1 MSMKPFLVIFLFS
14 LFLIHFSQ
22 ARRGIEEALF
32 TLTDSPS
39 TTLNVIWLVEE
50 DDPTDFKWGKQGGE
64 INRNAVIKRQSFYE
78 KTLSFWGLAL
88 DVKNGRFSLPSLKNA
103 DVEVCQVQLTGLQPD
118 TIYCVKLGKKEFKA
132 RTLPVK
138 RPDRISFVT
147 GGDMMHK
154 PEWHED
160 GVKAMA
166 SRSPDFAL
174 LGGDLAYANGQDW
187 KRWLDWIEIY
197 ADHARRPDGLS
208 IPFVVAIG
216 NHEVIGGY
224 GQIPEK
230 APLFFNLFPFPQ
242 ENDATYIID
251 MYEDLSV
258 LVLNS
263 NHTRPVEDQVEY
275 IEQALSLRKT
285 RKHLFALYH
294 FPAYG
299 IVKGGLGN
307 PISQSMRKHWTPLFD
322 KYGLDAAFEN
332 DHHVYKRSKLIKGGK
347 VDDSGTLYIGDGAWG
362 VKTRGIGSED
372 LWYVEQASPTRHV
385 IEAEDRCA
393 SKAPKTC
400 EARCTTYPGMPA
412 NLATCKPKECAVP
425 PGFN

>member
-1 MSMKPFLVIFLFS
+1 V
-14 LFLIHFSQ
+14 
-22 ARRGIEEALF
+22 
-32 TLTDSPS
+32 
-39 TTLNVIWLVEE
+39 
-50 DDPTDFKWGKQGGE
+50 
-64 INRNAVIKRQSFYE
+64 
-78 KTLSFWGLAL
+78 
-88 DVKNGRFSLPSLKNA
+88 
-103 DVEVCQVQLTGLQPD
+103 
-118 TIYCVKLGKKEFKA
+118 YCVSLGKKEFNA

-154 PEWHED
+154 PEWHKD
-160 GVKAMA
+160 GVEAMA

-197 ADHARRPDGLS
+197 ADHGRSSDGLS

-230 APLFFNLFPFPQ
+230 APLFFNLFPFPR

-263 NHTRPVEDQVEY
+263 NHTRPVEDQVEF

-362 VKTRGIGSED
+362 VRTRSFDASD
-372 LWYVEQASPTRHV
+372 LWYVKEASPTMHV
-385 IEAEDRCA
+385 IEVVIEKNVR
-393 SKAPKTC
+393 
-400 EARCTTYPGMPA
+400 TYRAINHDQKVFDKFVDGRDYR
-412 NLATCKPKECAVP
+412 
-425 PGFN
+425 

>member
-1 MSMKPFLVIFLFS
+1 MKFLVPFLFF
-14 LFLIHFSQ
+14 LFLIQFSQ

-32 TLTDSPS
+32 TWTDSPS

-132 RTLPVK
+132 RTLPAK

-174 LGGDLAYANGQDW
+174 IGGDLAYANGQDW
-187 KRWLDWIEIY
+187 KRWLDWIEVY
-197 ADHARRPDGLS
+197 ADHARSSDGLS

-230 APLFFNLFPFPQ
+230 APLFFNFFPFPQ

-251 MYEDLSV
+251 MYKDLSV

-263 NHTRPVEDQVEY
+263 NHTRPVEDQVEF

-299 IVKGGLGN
+299 IVKGGLEN

-362 VKTRGIGSED
+362 VKTRGIGSEN

-385 IEAEDRCA
+385 IEVVIENDVRTYRAINHDKKVFDEFVDDRH
-393 SKAPKTC
+393 TQ
-400 EARCTTYPGMPA
+400 T
-412 NLATCKPKECAVP
+412 LAK
-425 PGFN
+425 

>member
-1 MSMKPFLVIFLFS
+1 MITKYWKIIRLITLSIFFLSSWL
-14 LFLIHFSQ
+14 Q
-22 ARRGIEEALF
+22 ARKGIEEVLF
-32 TLTDSPS
+32 TWTESPS
-39 TTLNVIWLVEE
+39 TTLNVVWLVEE
-50 DDPTDFKWGKQGGE
+50 NEPTRFKWGKQGEE
-64 INRNAVIKRQSFYE
+64 INQNAVIKRQSFYE

-88 DVKNGRFSLPSLKNA
+88 DVKNGRFSLPSLKDA
-103 DVEVCQVQLTGLQPD
+103 DVEVCQVQLTGLRPD

-132 RTLPVK
+132 RTLPAQ

-154 PEWHED
+154 PEWHKD
-160 GVKAMA
+160 GVQAMA

-174 LGGDLAYANGQDW
+174 IGGDLAYANGQDW

-197 ADHARRPDGLS
+197 ADHARSSDGLS

-230 APLFFNLFPFPQ
+230 APLFYNIFSFPQ
-242 ENDATYIID
+242 ENDATYMID

-258 LVLNS
+258 LVLNT
-263 NHTRPVEDQVEY
+263 NHTRPVEDQVEF

-307 PISQSMRKHWTPLFD
+307 PISKSMRKHWTPLFD

-332 DHHVYKRSKLIKGGK
+332 DHHIYKRSKLIKGGK
-347 VDDSGTLYIGDGAWG
+347 VDESGTLYIGDGAWG
-362 VKTRGIGSED
+362 VKTRSFDASD
-372 LWYVEQASPTRHV
+372 LWYVKEASPTMHV
-385 IEAEDRCA
+385 IEVVIENNVRTYRAINHDQKVFDEFVDRRDA
-393 SKAPKTC
+393 QTLSK
-400 EARCTTYPGMPA
+400 
-412 NLATCKPKECAVP
+412 
-425 PGFN
+425 

>member
-1 MSMKPFLVIFLFS
+1 MKPFLVIFLFS

-32 TLTDSPS
+32 TWTDSPS

-103 DVEVCQVQLTGLQPD
+103 DVEVCQVQLTGLAPD
-118 TIYCVKLGKKEFKA
+118 TVYCVKLGKKEFKA
-132 RTLPVK
+132 RTLPAK

-174 LGGDLAYANGQDW
+174 IGGDLAYANGQDW

-263 NHTRPVEDQVEY
+263 NHTRPVEDQVEF

-362 VKTRGIGSED
+362 VRTRSFDASEPM
-372 LWYVEQASPTRHV
+372 VCERSFPHHAC
-385 IEAEDRCA
+385 DRSGDRKKC
-393 SKAPKTC
+393 P
-400 EARCTTYPGMPA
+400 
-412 NLATCKPKECAVP
+412 NLPCDQP
-425 PGFN
+425 

>member
-1 MSMKPFLVIFLFS
+1 MKFLVPFLFF
-14 LFLIHFSQ
+14 LFLIQFSQ

-32 TLTDSPS
+32 TWTDSPS

-118 TIYCVKLGKKEFKA
+118 TIYCVKLGKKEFNA

-154 PEWHED
+154 PEWHKD
-160 GVKAMA
+160 GVEAMA

-174 LGGDLAYANGQDW
+174 IGGDLAYANGQDW

-197 ADHARRPDGLS
+197 ADHARSSDGLS

-242 ENDATYIID
+242 ANDATYIID

-263 NHTRPVEDQVEY
+263 NHTRPVEDQVEF

-362 VKTRGIGSED
+362 VRTRSFDASD
-372 LWYVEQASPTRHV
+372 LWYVKEASPTMHV
-385 IEAEDRCA
+385 IEVVIEKNARTYRAINHDQKVFDEFVDNRDTQTL
-393 SKAPKTC
+393 SK
-400 EARCTTYPGMPA
+400 
-412 NLATCKPKECAVP
+412 
-425 PGFN
+425 

>member
-1 MSMKPFLVIFLFS
+1 MITKYWKIIRLITLSIFFLSSWL
-14 LFLIHFSQ
+14 Q
-22 ARRGIEEALF
+22 ARKGIEEVLF
-32 TLTDSPS
+32 TWTESPS
-39 TTLNVIWLVEE
+39 TTLNVVWLVEE
-50 DDPTDFKWGKQGGE
+50 NEPTRFKWGKQGEE
-64 INRNAVIKRQSFYE
+64 INQNAVIKRQSFYE

-88 DVKNGRFSLPSLKNA
+88 DVKNGRFSLPSLKDA
-103 DVEVCQVQLTGLQPD
+103 DVEVCQVQLTGLRPD

-132 RTLPVK
+132 RTLPAQ

-154 PEWHED
+154 PEWHKD
-160 GVKAMA
+160 GVQAMA

-174 LGGDLAYANGQDW
+174 IGGDLAYANGQDW

-197 ADHARRPDGLS
+197 ADHARSSDGLS

-230 APLFFNLFPFPQ
+230 APLFYNIFSFPQ
-242 ENDATYIID
+242 ENDATYMID

-258 LVLNS
+258 LVLNT
-263 NHTRPVEDQVEY
+263 NHTRPVEDQVEF

-307 PISQSMRKHWTPLFD
+307 PISKSMRKHWTPLFD

-332 DHHVYKRSKLIKGGK
+332 DHHIYKRSKLIKGGK
-347 VDDSGTLYIGDGAWG
+347 LDESGTLYIGDGAWG
-362 VKTRGIGSED
+362 VKTRSFDASD
-372 LWYVEQASPTRHV
+372 LWYVKEASPTLHV
-385 IEAEDRCA
+385 IEVVIENNVRTYRAINHDQKVFDEFVDRRDA
-393 SKAPKTC
+393 QTLSK
-400 EARCTTYPGMPA
+400 
-412 NLATCKPKECAVP
+412 
-425 PGFN
+425 

>member
-1 MSMKPFLVIFLFS
+1 MKPFLVIFLFS

-32 TLTDSPS
+32 TWTDSPS

-103 DVEVCQVQLTGLQPD
+103 DVEVCQVQLTGLAPD
-118 TIYCVKLGKKEFKA
+118 TVYCVKLGKKEFKA
-132 RTLPVK
+132 RTLPAK

-154 PEWHED
+154 PEWHKD
-160 GVKAMA
+160 GVQAMA

-174 LGGDLAYANGQDW
+174 IGGDLAYANGQDW
-187 KRWLDWIEIY
+187 KRWLDWIEVY
-197 ADHARRPDGLS
+197 ADHARSSDGLS

-230 APLFFNLFPFPQ
+230 APLFFNLFPFPR

-263 NHTRPVEDQVEY
+263 NHTRPVEDQVEF

-299 IVKGGLGN
+299 IVKGGWEIRSLRVCVSIGLLYLIN
-307 PISQSMRKHWTPLFD
+307 MAWMPPL
-322 KYGLDAAFEN
+322 
-332 DHHVYKRSKLIKGGK
+332 RTTTMCTS
-347 VDDSGTLYIGDGAWG
+347 
-362 VKTRGIGSED
+362 
-372 LWYVEQASPTRHV
+372 
-385 IEAEDRCA
+385 
-393 SKAPKTC
+393 APS
-400 EARCTTYPGMPA
+400 
-412 NLATCKPKECAVP
+412 
-425 PGFN
+425 

>member
-32 TLTDSPS
+32 TWTDSPS

-103 DVEVCQVQLTGLQPD
+103 DVEVCQVQLTGLAPD
-118 TIYCVKLGKKEFKA
+118 TVYCVKLGKKEFKA
-132 RTLPVK
+132 RTLPAK

-154 PEWHED
+154 PEWHKD

-197 ADHARRPDGLS
+197 ADHARRADGLS

-230 APLFFNLFPFPQ
+230 APLFFNLFPFP
-242 ENDATYIID
+242 
-251 MYEDLSV
+251 
-258 LVLNS
+258 
-263 NHTRPVEDQVEY
+263 R
-275 IEQALSLRKT
+275 
-285 RKHLFALYH
+285 
-294 FPAYG
+294 
-299 IVKGGLGN
+299 
-307 PISQSMRKHWTPLFD
+307 
-322 KYGLDAAFEN
+322 
-332 DHHVYKRSKLIKGGK
+332 GK
-347 VDDSGTLYIGDGAWG
+347 
-362 VKTRGIGSED
+362 
-372 LWYVEQASPTRHV
+372 
-385 IEAEDRCA
+385 
-393 SKAPKTC
+393 
-400 EARCTTYPGMPA
+400 
-412 NLATCKPKECAVP
+412 
-425 PGFN
+425 

>member
-1 MSMKPFLVIFLFS
+1 MITKYWKIIRLITLSIFFLSSWL
-14 LFLIHFSQ
+14 Q
-22 ARRGIEEALF
+22 ARKGIEEVLF
-32 TLTDSPS
+32 TWTESPS
-39 TTLNVIWLVEE
+39 TTLNVVWLVEE
-50 DDPTDFKWGKQGGE
+50 NEPTRFKWGKQGEE
-64 INRNAVIKRQSFYE
+64 INQNAVIKRQSFYE

-88 DVKNGRFSLPSLKNA
+88 DVKNGRFSLPSLKDA
-103 DVEVCQVQLTGLQPD
+103 DVEVCQVQLTGLRPD

-132 RTLPVK
+132 RTLPAQ

-154 PEWHED
+154 PEWHKD
-160 GVKAMA
+160 GVQAMA

-174 LGGDLAYANGQDW
+174 IGGDLAYANGQDW

-197 ADHARRPDGLS
+197 ADHARSSDGLS

-230 APLFFNLFPFPQ
+230 APLFYNIFSFPQ
-242 ENDATYIID
+242 ENDATYMID

-258 LVLNS
+258 LVLNT
-263 NHTRPVEDQVEY
+263 NHTRPVEDQVEF

-307 PISQSMRKHWTPLFD
+307 PISKSMRKHWIPLFD

-332 DHHVYKRSKLIKGGK
+332 DHHIYKRSKLIKGGK
-347 VDDSGTLYIGDGAWG
+347 VDESGTLYIGDGAWG
-362 VKTRGIGSED
+362 VKTRSFDASD
-372 LWYVEQASPTRHV
+372 LWYVKEASPTMHV
-385 IEAEDRCA
+385 IEVVIENNVRTYRAINHDQKVFDEFVDRRDA
-393 SKAPKTC
+393 QTLSK
-400 EARCTTYPGMPA
+400 
-412 NLATCKPKECAVP
+412 
-425 PGFN
+425 

>member
-1 MSMKPFLVIFLFS
+1 MITKYWKIIRLITLSIFFLSSWL
-14 LFLIHFSQ
+14 Q
-22 ARRGIEEALF
+22 ARKGIEEVLF
-32 TLTDSPS
+32 TWTESPS
-39 TTLNVIWLVEE
+39 TTLNVVWLVEE
-50 DDPTDFKWGKQGGE
+50 NEPTRFKWGKQGEE
-64 INRNAVIKRQSFYE
+64 INQNAVIKRQSFYE

-88 DVKNGRFSLPSLKNA
+88 DVKNGRFSLPSLKDA
-103 DVEVCQVQLTGLQPD
+103 DVEVCQVQLTGLRPD

-132 RTLPVK
+132 RTLPAQ

-154 PEWHED
+154 PEWHKD
-160 GVKAMA
+160 GVQAMA

-174 LGGDLAYANGQDW
+174 IGGDLAYANGQDW

-197 ADHARRPDGLS
+197 ADHARSSDGLS

-230 APLFFNLFPFPQ
+230 APLFYNIFSFPQ
-242 ENDATYIID
+242 ENDATYMID

-258 LVLNS
+258 LVLNT
-263 NHTRPVEDQVEY
+263 NHTRPVEDQVEF

-332 DHHVYKRSKLIKGGK
+332 DHHIYKRSKLIKGGK
-347 VDDSGTLYIGDGAWG
+347 VDESGTLYIGDGAWG
-362 VKTRGIGSED
+362 VKTRSFDASD
-372 LWYVEQASPTRHV
+372 LWYVKEASPTMHV
-385 IEAEDRCA
+385 IEVVIENNVRTYRAINHDQKVFDEFVDRRDA
-393 SKAPKTC
+393 QTLSK
-400 EARCTTYPGMPA
+400 
-412 NLATCKPKECAVP
+412 
-425 PGFN
+425 

>member
-1 MSMKPFLVIFLFS
+1 MITKYWKIIRLITLSIFFLSSWL
-14 LFLIHFSQ
+14 Q
-22 ARRGIEEALF
+22 ARKGIEEVLF
-32 TLTDSPS
+32 TWTESPS
-39 TTLNVIWLVEE
+39 TTLNVVWLVEE
-50 DDPTDFKWGKQGGE
+50 NEPTRFKWGKQGEE
-64 INRNAVIKRQSFYE
+64 INQNAVIKRQSFYE

-88 DVKNGRFSLPSLKNA
+88 DVKNGRFSLPSLKDA
-103 DVEVCQVQLTGLQPD
+103 DVEVCQVQLTGLRPD

-132 RTLPVK
+132 RTLPAQ

-147 GGDMMHK
+147 GGDMMHQ
-154 PEWHED
+154 PEWHKD
-160 GVKAMA
+160 GVQAMA

-174 LGGDLAYANGQDW
+174 IGGDLAYANGQDW

-197 ADHARRPDGLS
+197 ADHARSSDGLS

-230 APLFFNLFPFPQ
+230 APLFYNIFSFPQ
-242 ENDATYIID
+242 ENDATYMID

-258 LVLNS
+258 LVLNT
-263 NHTRPVEDQVEY
+263 NHTRPVEDQVEF

-307 PISQSMRKHWTPLFD
+307 PISKSMRKHWTPLFD

-332 DHHVYKRSKLIKGGK
+332 DHHIYKRSKLIKGGK
-347 VDDSGTLYIGDGAWG
+347 VDESGTLYIGDGAWG
-362 VKTRGIGSED
+362 VKTRSFDASD
-372 LWYVEQASPTRHV
+372 LWYVKEASPTMHV
-385 IEAEDRCA
+385 IEVVIENNVRTYRAINHDQKVFDEFVDRRDA
-393 SKAPKTC
+393 QTLSK
-400 EARCTTYPGMPA
+400 
-412 NLATCKPKECAVP
+412 
-425 PGFN
+425 

>member
-1 MSMKPFLVIFLFS
+1 MKSLLITFLSS
-14 LFLIHFSQ
+14 LFILQIAH
-22 ARRGIEEALF
+22 AKRGIEEALF
-32 TLTDSPS
+32 TWTDSPS

-103 DVEVCQVQLTGLQPD
+103 DVEVCQVQLTGLAPD
-118 TIYCVKLGKKEFKA
+118 TVYCVKLGKKEFKA
-132 RTLPVK
+132 RTLPAK

-197 ADHARRPDGLS
+197 ADHARLPDGLS

-275 IEQALSLRKT
+275 IEQVLSLRKT

-347 VDDSGTLYIGDGAWG
+347 VMILAPSISGT
-362 VKTRGIGSED
+362 V
-372 LWYVEQASPTRHV
+372 
-385 IEAEDRCA
+385 
-393 SKAPKTC
+393 
-400 EARCTTYPGMPA
+400 PG
-412 NLATCKPKECAVP
+412 
-425 PGFN
+425 G

>member
-1 MSMKPFLVIFLFS
+1 MKTFLVIFLFS

-32 TLTDSPS
+32 TWTDSPS

-50 DDPTDFKWGKQGGE
+50 DEPTDFKWGKQGGE

-132 RTLPVK
+132 STLPAK

-154 PEWHED
+154 PEWHKD
-160 GVKAMA
+160 GVEAMA

-174 LGGDLAYANGQDW
+174 IGGDLAYANGQDW

-197 ADHARRPDGLS
+197 ADHARRADGLS

-263 NHTRPVEDQVEY
+263 NHTRPVEDQVEF

-347 VDDSGTLYIGDGAWG
+347 VDNSGTLYIGDGAWG
-362 VKTRGIGSED
+362 VKTRGIGSDE

-385 IEAEDRCA
+385 IEVVIEKNVR
-393 SKAPKTC
+393 
-400 EARCTTYPGMPA
+400 TYRA
-412 NLATCKPKECAVP
+412 INHDQKVFDEFVDNRYTHALAK
-425 PGFN
+425 

>member
-1 MSMKPFLVIFLFS
+1 MKPFLVIFLFS

-32 TLTDSPS
+32 TWTDSPS

-103 DVEVCQVQLTGLQPD
+103 DVEVCQVQLTGLAPD
-118 TIYCVKLGKKEFKA
+118 TVYCVKLGKKEFKA
-132 RTLPVK
+132 RTLPAK

-230 APLFFNLFPFPQ
+230 APLFFNLFPFPR

-263 NHTRPVEDQVEY
+263 NHTRPVEDQVEF

-347 VDDSGTLYIGDGAWG
+347 VHDSGTLYIGDGAWG

-385 IEAEDRCA
+385 IEVVIENNVRSYRAINHDQKVFDEFVDNRDA
-393 SKAPKTC
+393 QTLSK
-400 EARCTTYPGMPA
+400 
-412 NLATCKPKECAVP
+412 
-425 PGFN
+425 

>member
-1 MSMKPFLVIFLFS
+1 MITKYWKIIRLITLSIFFLSSWL
-14 LFLIHFSQ
+14 Q
-22 ARRGIEEALF
+22 ARKGIEEVLF
-32 TLTDSPS
+32 TWTESPS
-39 TTLNVIWLVEE
+39 TTLNVVWLVEE
-50 DDPTDFKWGKQGGE
+50 NEPTRFKWGKQGEE
-64 INRNAVIKRQSFYE
+64 INQNAVIKRQSFYE

-88 DVKNGRFSLPSLKNA
+88 DVKNGRFSLPSLKDA
-103 DVEVCQVQLTGLQPD
+103 DVEVCQVQLTGLRPD

-132 RTLPVK
+132 RTLPAQ

-154 PEWHED
+154 PEWHKD
-160 GVKAMA
+160 GVQAMA

-174 LGGDLAYANGQDW
+174 IGGDLAYANGQDW

-197 ADHARRPDGLS
+197 ADHARSSDGLS

-230 APLFFNLFPFPQ
+230 APLFYNIFSFPQ
-242 ENDATYIID
+242 ENDATYMID

-258 LVLNS
+258 LVLNT
-263 NHTRPVEDQVEY
+263 NHTRPVEDQVEF

-299 IVKGGLGN
+299 IVKGGLEN

-332 DHHVYKRSKLIKGGK
+332 DHHIYKRSKLIKGGK
-347 VDDSGTLYIGDGAWG
+347 VDESGTLYIGDGAWG
-362 VKTRGIGSED
+362 VKTRSFDASD
-372 LWYVEQASPTRHV
+372 LWYVKEASPTMHV
-385 IEAEDRCA
+385 IEVVIENNVRTYRAINHDQKVFDEFVDRRDA
-393 SKAPKTC
+393 QTLSK
-400 EARCTTYPGMPA
+400 
-412 NLATCKPKECAVP
+412 
-425 PGFN
+425 

>member
-1 MSMKPFLVIFLFS
+1 MSIKPFLVIFLFS
-14 LFLIHFSQ
+14 LFLIQFSQ

-32 TLTDSPS
+32 TWSDSPS

-50 DDPTDFKWGKQGGE
+50 DEPTDFKWGKQGGE
-64 INRNAVIKRQSFYE
+64 INRNAVIKRKSFYE
-78 KTLSFWGLAL
+78 KTISFWGLAL

-118 TIYCVKLGKKEFKA
+118 TIYCVKLGKKEFNA

-154 PEWHED
+154 PEWHKD
-160 GVKAMA
+160 GVEAMA

-174 LGGDLAYANGQDW
+174 IGGDLAYANGQDW

-197 ADHARRPDGLS
+197 ADHGRSSDGLS

-230 APLFFNLFPFPQ
+230 APLFFNLFPFPR

-263 NHTRPVEDQVEY
+263 NHTRPVDDQVEF

-307 PISQSMRKHWTPLFD
+307 DLSKSIRQHWTPLFD
-322 KYGLDAAFEN
+322 QYGLDAAFEN
-332 DHHVYKRSKLIKGGK
+332 DHHVYKRSKLIKGGN
-347 VDDSGTLYIGDGAWG
+347 VHDSGTLYIGDGAWG

-385 IEAEDRCA
+385 IEVVIENNVRSYRAINHDQKVFDEFVDNRDA
-393 SKAPKTC
+393 QTLSK
-400 EARCTTYPGMPA
+400 
-412 NLATCKPKECAVP
+412 
-425 PGFN
+425 

>member
-1 MSMKPFLVIFLFS
+1 MKFLVPFLFF
-14 LFLIHFSQ
+14 LFLIQFSQ

-32 TLTDSPS
+32 TWTDSPS

-103 DVEVCQVQLTGLQPD
+103 DVEVCQVQLTGLAPD
-118 TIYCVKLGKKEFKA
+118 TVYCVKLGKKEFKA
-132 RTLPVK
+132 RTLPAK

-230 APLFFNLFPFPQ
+230 APLFFNLFPFPR

-263 NHTRPVEDQVEY
+263 NHTRPVDDQVEF

-307 PISQSMRKHWTPLFD
+307 DLSKSIRQHWTPLFD
-322 KYGLDAAFEN
+322 QYGLDAAFEN

-347 VDDSGTLYIGDGAWG
+347 VHDSGTLYIGDGAWG

-385 IEAEDRCA
+385 IEVLIENNVRSYRAINHDQKVFDEFVDNRDA
-393 SKAPKTC
+393 QTLSK
-400 EARCTTYPGMPA
+400 
-412 NLATCKPKECAVP
+412 
-425 PGFN
+425 

>member
-1 MSMKPFLVIFLFS
+1 MKPFLVIFLFS

-32 TLTDSPS
+32 TWTDSPS

-103 DVEVCQVQLTGLQPD
+103 DVEVCQVQLTGLAPD
-118 TIYCVKLGKKEFKA
+118 TVYCVKLGKKEFKA
-132 RTLPVK
+132 RTLPAK

-230 APLFFNLFPFPQ
+230 APLFFNLFPFPR

-263 NHTRPVEDQVEY
+263 NHTRPVEDQVEF

-347 VDDSGTLYIGDGAWG
+347 VHDSGTLYIGDGAWG

-372 LWYVEQASPTRHV
+372 LWYVEQASPSILGMV
-385 IEAEDRCA
+385 
-393 SKAPKTC
+393 
-400 EARCTTYPGMPA
+400 PG
-412 NLATCKPKECAVP
+412 
-425 PGFN
+425 G

>member
-1 MSMKPFLVIFLFS
+1 MKPFLVIFLFS

-32 TLTDSPS
+32 TWTDSPS

-103 DVEVCQVQLTGLQPD
+103 DVEVCQVQLTGLAPD
-118 TIYCVKLGKKEFKA
+118 TVYCVKLGKKEFKA
-132 RTLPVK
+132 RTLPAK

-154 PEWHED
+154 PEWHKD
-160 GVKAMA
+160 GVQAMA

-174 LGGDLAYANGQDW
+174 IGGDLAYANGQDW

-197 ADHARRPDGLS
+197 ADHARSSDGLS

-230 APLFFNLFPFPQ
+230 APLFFNLFPFPR
-242 ENDATYIID
+242 ENDATYIIV

-263 NHTRPVEDQVEY
+263 NHTRPVEDQVEF

-385 IEAEDRCA
+385 IEVLIENNVRSYRAINHDQKVFDEFVDNRDA
-393 SKAPKTC
+393 QTLSK
-400 EARCTTYPGMPA
+400 
-412 NLATCKPKECAVP
+412 
-425 PGFN
+425 

>member
-1 MSMKPFLVIFLFS
+1 MSIKPFLVIFLFS
-14 LFLIHFSQ
+14 LFLIQFSQ

-32 TLTDSPS
+32 TWSDSPS

-50 DDPTDFKWGKQGGE
+50 DEPTDFKWGKQGGE

-103 DVEVCQVQLTGLQPD
+103 DVEVCQVQLTGLAPD
-118 TIYCVKLGKKEFKA
+118 TVYCVKLGKKEFKA
-132 RTLPVK
+132 RTLPAK

-174 LGGDLAYANGQDW
+174 IGGDLAYANGQDW

-197 ADHARRPDGLS
+197 ADHARSSDGLS

-242 ENDATYIID
+242 ANDATYIID

-263 NHTRPVEDQVEY
+263 NHTRPVDDQVEF

-307 PISQSMRKHWTPLFD
+307 DLSKSIRQHWTPLFD
-322 KYGLDAAFEN
+322 QYGLDAAFEN

-347 VDDSGTLYIGDGAWG
+347 VHDSGTLYIGDGAWG

-385 IEAEDRCA
+385 IEVVIENNVRSYRAINHDQKVFDEFVDNRDA
-393 SKAPKTC
+393 QTLSK
-400 EARCTTYPGMPA
+400 
-412 NLATCKPKECAVP
+412 
-425 PGFN
+425 

>member
-1 MSMKPFLVIFLFS
+1 MITKYWKIIRLITLSIFFLSSWL
-14 LFLIHFSQ
+14 Q
-22 ARRGIEEALF
+22 ARKGIEEVLF
-32 TLTDSPS
+32 TWTESPS
-39 TTLNVIWLVEE
+39 TTLNVVWLVEE
-50 DDPTDFKWGKQGGE
+50 NEPTRFKWGKQGEE
-64 INRNAVIKRQSFYE
+64 INQNAVIKRQSFYE

-88 DVKNGRFSLPSLKNA
+88 DVKNGRFSLPSLKDA
-103 DVEVCQVQLTGLQPD
+103 DVEVCQVQLTGLRPD

-132 RTLPVK
+132 RTLPAQ

-154 PEWHED
+154 PEWHKD
-160 GVKAMA
+160 GVQAMA

-174 LGGDLAYANGQDW
+174 IGGDLAYANGQDW

-197 ADHARRPDGLS
+197 ADHARSSDGLS

-230 APLFFNLFPFPQ
+230 APLFYNIFSFPQ
-242 ENDATYIID
+242 ENDATYMID

-258 LVLNS
+258 LVLNT
-263 NHTRPVEDQVEY
+263 NHTRPVEDQVEF

-307 PISQSMRKHWTPLFD
+307 PISKSMRKHWTPLFD

-332 DHHVYKRSKLIKGGK
+332 DHHIYKRSKLIKGGK
-347 VDDSGTLYIGDGAWG
+347 VDESGTLYIGDGAWG
-362 VKTRGIGSED
+362 VKTRSFDASD
-372 LWYVEQASPTRHV
+372 LWYVKEASPTMHV
-385 IEAEDRCA
+385 IEVVIENNVRTYRAINHDQKVFDEFVDRRDAE
-393 SKAPKTC
+393 
-400 EARCTTYPGMPA
+400 
-412 NLATCKPKECAVP
+412 
-425 PGFN
+425 

>member
-1 MSMKPFLVIFLFS
+1 MRPFLVIFLFS

-32 TLTDSPS
+32 TWTDSPS

-103 DVEVCQVQLTGLQPD
+103 DVEVCQVQLTGLAPD
-118 TIYCVKLGKKEFKA
+118 TVYCVKLGKKEFKA
-132 RTLPVK
+132 RTLPAK

-154 PEWHED
+154 PEWHKD
-160 GVKAMA
+160 GVQAMA

-197 ADHARRPDGLS
+197 ADHGRSSDGLS

-230 APLFFNLFPFPQ
+230 APLFFNLFPFPR

-263 NHTRPVEDQVEY
+263 NHTRPVEDQVEF

-347 VDDSGTLYIGDGAWG
+347 VDNSGTLYIGDGAWG

-385 IEAEDRCA
+385 IEVVIE
-393 SKAPKTC
+393 KN
-400 EARCTTYPGMPA
+400 ARTYRA
-412 NLATCKPKECAVP
+412 INHDQKVFDEFVDNRDTQTLAK
-425 PGFN
+425 

>member
-1 MSMKPFLVIFLFS
+1 MKFLVPFLFF
-14 LFLIHFSQ
+14 LFLIQFSQ

-32 TLTDSPS
+32 TWTDSPS

-50 DDPTDFKWGKQGGE
+50 DEPTDFKWGKQGGE

-103 DVEVCQVQLTGLQPD
+103 DVEVCQVQLTGLAPD
-118 TIYCVKLGKKEFKA
+118 TVYCVKLGKKEFKA
-132 RTLPVK
+132 RTLPAK

-174 LGGDLAYANGQDW
+174 IGGDLAYANGQDW

-197 ADHARRPDGLS
+197 ADHARSSDGLS

-242 ENDATYIID
+242 ANDATYIID

-263 NHTRPVEDQVEY
+263 NHTRPVDDQVEF

-307 PISQSMRKHWTPLFD
+307 DLSKSIRQHWTPLFD
-322 KYGLDAAFEN
+322 QYGLDAAFEN

-347 VDDSGTLYIGDGAWG
+347 VHDSGTLYIGDGAWG

-385 IEAEDRCA
+385 IEVVIENNVRSYRAINHDQKVFDEFVDNRDA
-393 SKAPKTC
+393 QTLSK
-400 EARCTTYPGMPA
+400 
-412 NLATCKPKECAVP
+412 
-425 PGFN
+425 

>member
-1 MSMKPFLVIFLFS
+1 MKPFLVIFLFS

-32 TLTDSPS
+32 TWTDSPS

-103 DVEVCQVQLTGLQPD
+103 DVEVCQVQLTGLAPD
-118 TIYCVKLGKKEFKA
+118 TVYCVKLGKKEFKA
-132 RTLPVK
+132 RTLPAK

-154 PEWHED
+154 PEWHKD
-160 GVKAMA
+160 GVQAMA

-174 LGGDLAYANGQDW
+174 IGGDLAYANGQDW

-385 IEAEDRCA
+385 IEVLIENNVRSYRAINHDQKVFDEFVDNRDA
-393 SKAPKTC
+393 QTLSK
-400 EARCTTYPGMPA
+400 
-412 NLATCKPKECAVP
+412 
-425 PGFN
+425 

>member
-1 MSMKPFLVIFLFS
+1 MITKYWKIIRLITLSIFFLSSWL
-14 LFLIHFSQ
+14 Q
-22 ARRGIEEALF
+22 ARKGIEEVLF
-32 TLTDSPS
+32 TWTESPS
-39 TTLNVIWLVEE
+39 TTLNVVWLVEE
-50 DDPTDFKWGKQGGE
+50 NEPTRFKWGKQGEE
-64 INRNAVIKRQSFYE
+64 INQNAVIKRQSFYE

-88 DVKNGRFSLPSLKNA
+88 DVKNGRFSLPSLKDA

-132 RTLPVK
+132 RTLPVQ

-154 PEWHED
+154 PEWHKD
-160 GVKAMA
+160 GVQAMA

-174 LGGDLAYANGQDW
+174 IGGDLAYANGQDW

-197 ADHARRPDGLS
+197 ADHARSSDGLS

-230 APLFFNLFPFPQ
+230 APLFYNIFSFPQ
-242 ENDATYIID
+242 ENDATYMID

-258 LVLNS
+258 LVLNT
-263 NHTRPVEDQVEY
+263 NHTRPVEDQVEF

-307 PISQSMRKHWTPLFD
+307 PISKSMRKHWTPLFD

-332 DHHVYKRSKLIKGGK
+332 DHHIYKRSKLIKGGK
-347 VDDSGTLYIGDGAWG
+347 VDESGTLYIGDGAWG
-362 VKTRGIGSED
+362 VKTRSFDASD
-372 LWYVEQASPTRHV
+372 LWYVKEASPTLHV
-385 IEAEDRCA
+385 IEVVIENNVRTYRAINHDQKVFDEFVDRRDA
-393 SKAPKTC
+393 QTLSK
-400 EARCTTYPGMPA
+400 
-412 NLATCKPKECAVP
+412 
-425 PGFN
+425 

>member
-1 MSMKPFLVIFLFS
+1 MITKYWKIIRLITLSIFFLSSWL
-14 LFLIHFSQ
+14 Q
-22 ARRGIEEALF
+22 ARKGIEEVLF
-32 TLTDSPS
+32 TWTESPS
-39 TTLNVIWLVEE
+39 TTLNVVWLVEE
-50 DDPTDFKWGKQGGE
+50 NEPTRFKWGKQGEE
-64 INRNAVIKRQSFYE
+64 INQNAVIKRQSFYE

-88 DVKNGRFSLPSLKNA
+88 DVKNGRFSLPSLKDA

-132 RTLPVK
+132 RTLPVQ

-154 PEWHED
+154 PEWHKD
-160 GVKAMA
+160 GVQAMA

-174 LGGDLAYANGQDW
+174 IGGDLAYANGQDW

-197 ADHARRPDGLS
+197 ADHARSSDGLS

-230 APLFFNLFPFPQ
+230 APLFYNIFSFPQ
-242 ENDATYIID
+242 ENDATYMID

-258 LVLNS
+258 LVLNT
-263 NHTRPVEDQVEY
+263 NHTRPVEDQVEF

-307 PISQSMRKHWTPLFD
+307 PISKSMRKHWTPLFD

-332 DHHVYKRSKLIKGGK
+332 DHHIYKRSKLIKGGK
-347 VDDSGTLYIGDGAWG
+347 VDESGTLYIGDGAWG
-362 VKTRGIGSED
+362 VKTRSFDASD
-372 LWYVEQASPTRHV
+372 LWYVKEASPTMHV
-385 IEAEDRCA
+385 IEVVIENNVRTYRAINHDQKVFDEFVDRRDA
-393 SKAPKTC
+393 QTLSK
-400 EARCTTYPGMPA
+400 
-412 NLATCKPKECAVP
+412 
-425 PGFN
+425 

>member
-1 MSMKPFLVIFLFS
+1 MRPFLVIFLFS

-32 TLTDSPS
+32 TWTNSPS

-103 DVEVCQVQLTGLQPD
+103 DVEVCQVQLTGLEPD
-118 TIYCVKLGKKEFKA
+118 TVYWLKLGKKEFKA
-132 RTLPVK
+132 RTLPAK
-138 RPDRISFVT
+138 RPERISFVT

-174 LGGDLAYANGQDW
+174 IGGDLAYANGQDW
-187 KRWLDWIEIY
+187 KRWLDWIEVY
-197 ADHARRPDGLS
+197 ADHARSSDGLS

-275 IEQALSLRKT
+275 IEQVLSLRKT

-347 VDDSGTLYIGDGAWG
+347 VDDTGTLYIGDGAWG

-385 IEAEDRCA
+385 IEVVIEKNIRSYRAINHDQKVFDEFVDNRDA
-393 SKAPKTC
+393 QTLSK
-400 EARCTTYPGMPA
+400 
-412 NLATCKPKECAVP
+412 
-425 PGFN
+425 